1 MYRNGLWNLALAI
14 IVITFF
20 LGVGVANLV
29 WPDYFLK
36 KNWRSFKVGEMETD
50 LNRIGTRLVGA
61 MLAGG
66 STYILYQILTKF
78 FSK

>member
-1 MYRNGLWNLALAI
+1 MYRNGPWNLALAI

-36 KNWRSFKVGEMETD
+36 KNLGIFKAGEMETD
-50 LNRIGTRLVGA
+50 LSRIGTRLVGA
-61 MLAGG
+61 ILAGG
-66 STYILYQILTKF
+66 STYILYQVLAEF

>member
-1 MYRNGLWNLALAI
+1 MKNGPWSLALVV
-14 IVITFF
+14 IVLTFF
-20 LGVGVANLV
+20 FAVGVANLV

-61 MLAGG
+61 ILAGG
-66 STYILYQILTKF
+66 STYILYQVLTEF
-78 FSK
+78 FSN